1 MNSWKL
7 PGVRSKLKMMKG
19 GEKEETNLNTI
30 ENKETAT
37 TTATTS
43 PLRPPTTATSN
54 SSTPSPSA
62 SLSSN
67 EPKSGVLLIR
77 VCEARGI
84 SPPSDVKFPSPPPQ
98 PAVQSRGNRD
108 SLTRK
113 QNWWLPYVVLEFDKN
128 EVLIDSLGGETANP
142 VYQYRANL

>member
-7 PGVRSKLKMMKG
+7 PGVRSKLKDDV
-19 GEKEETNLNTI
+19 TSVFFNNLFLHL
-30 ENKETAT
+30 ENKEPSA
-37 TTATTS
+37 
-43 PLRPPTTATSN
+43 PLRPPPIQHSN
-54 SSTPSPSA
+54 NSTPSPSA
-62 SLSSN
+62 SSSSN

-84 SPPSDVKFPSPPPQ
+84 SPPAGVKLPAVPPQ
-98 PAVQSRGNRD
+98 PAVQTRGNNRD

-128 EVLIDSLGGETANP
+128 EVLIDSLGGDTANP
-142 VYQYRANL
+142 IYQYRAHL